1 MRLSRYAVIFAVV
14 AGSTLGAGS
23 ILAADGVIAKRQAD
37 MKAMGKEMGGIKDT
51 LAAKGDLA
59 KVQAHAETIRKI
71 MADVP
76 ALFPAGSD
84 TGPTDAL
91 PAIWTDQAGF
101 DTAAKRADGLADA
114 LATAAGTGETAA
126 ATAAFAALG
135 KNGCGGCHQTYRK
148 PQG

>member
-1 MRLSRYAVIFAVV
+1 MRLSRYAAILAVV
-14 AGSTLGAGS
+14 AGAVLATGS

-59 KVQAHAETIRKI
+59 KVQAHAEAIRKI
-71 MADVP
+71 LAEVP

-91 PAIWTDQAGF
+91 PAIWSDQAGF
-101 DTAAKRADGLADA
+101 DSAVERADGLADA
-114 LATAAGTGETAA
+114 LGTAAGTGEIAA

-135 KNGCGGCHQTYRK
+135 KNGCGGCHQSYRK